1 VRPERIVALTALL
14 GMLWASCG
22 GSSSAPSAPPAAA
35 AGSFSS
41 PHFLFQYT
49 TLDADN
55 IGAIAAAVESV
66 YPRIIA
72 ELLSDALPQ
81 VNVTFYLDHSA
92 LETAALAAGVVV
104 PPWASGLATAENHIH
119 LISPNL
125 RSWGAYDRLVS
136 NLVHEF
142 AHCVSLHLNGR
153 IANNPRW
160 FWESVAIYESRQFVE
175 PKTLAY
181 LTART
186 PPSFDRLNAFDNT
199 LVYDVGYLIAE
210 FVIARW
216 GQASLHDLIAVNG
229 DTSAA
234 LGVSQPVFEQQWF
247 AFVQDRY
254 GL

>member
-1 VRPERIVALTALL
+1 
-14 GMLWASCG
+14 MLWSGCG
-22 GSSSAPSAPPAAA
+22 GSSSAPSSAP
-35 AGSFSS
+35 
-41 PHFLFQYT
+41 
-49 TLDADN
+49 
-55 IGAIAAAVESV
+55 AAAVETV

-104 PPWASGLATAENHIH
+104 PSWASGLATAQNRIH
-119 LISPNL
+119 VVSPNL
-125 RSWGAYDRLVS
+125 RSWGSYDRLVS
-136 NLVHEF
+136 SLVHEF
-142 AHCVSLHLNGR
+142 AHCVSLHLNTR

-160 FWESVAIYESRQFVE
+160 FWESVAIYESWQFVE

-181 LTART
+181 MTART

-199 LVYDVGYLIAE
+199 LVYDVGYLIGE
-210 FVIARW
+210 FVVARW
-216 GQASLHDLIAVNG
+216 GQTALHDLIAVNG

-234 LGVSQPVFEQQWF
+234 LGLSQPVFEQQWF